1 MRENSEPSL
10 NSLIVNFYLFL
21 FCSAQSHPFFM
32 FCDHPMRILQESVL
46 SCNFSFHLTS
56 HELTNRERFRPF
68 LSYVVRNVSHSPR
81 EHRATFPCII
91 DCEAKVLPAL
101 APVIAPA
108 PAMHQPSLQFRP
120 LSLLFSF
127 VHVSSFTVSRFAHN
141 STQHAHAAGSSSI
154 PTLLFWPCSCL
165 PCFIVVVIV
174 RLSVCWQAVF
184 SRVSAFVRR
193 RGSAGAST
201 LIGPVISLRVFR
213 VRASAC
219 ITAAIIIHP
228 ATHNFD
234 DRDVINK

>member
-1 MRENSEPSL
+1 MTIQCESYKSQSYRAIFHFTSQVTSSPTESDFARSSLTLSAPRAILREE
-10 NSLIVNFYLFL
+10 
-21 FCSAQSHPFFM
+21 
-32 FCDHPMRILQESVL
+32 
-46 SCNFSFHLTS
+46 HL
-56 HELTNRERFRPF
+56 
-68 LSYVVRNVSHSPR
+68 
-81 EHRATFPCII
+81 ATFPCII

-108 PAMHQPSLQFRP
+108 PAMHQPSLHFA